1 MAQGKVEGGWPQGAP
16 PREKLLALGAAA
28 LSDRELLALFLR
40 TGLPGVHV
48 IQLAER
54 LLLRFGSLQGVLR
67 ADVDTF
73 CASQGLGIAKFAQ
86 LQAVIELSRRVLR
99 HRIGEESAITSP
111 DLTALYLQN
120 LFVSLEREIFVV
132 LFLDNQHRVI
142 RSEQMFSGTINC
154 VDVYPREIVREA
166 LKLNAVALILAH
178 NHPSGN
184 PEPSVADR
192 LLTDRVAK
200 ACALVDI
207 QVLDHMVIGHGQRV
221 SFAERGWI

>member
-73 CASQGLGIAKFAQ
+73 CASQAG
-86 LQAVIELSRRVLR
+86 
-99 HRIGEESAITSP
+99 HRQVCPA
-111 DLTALYLQN
+111 
-120 LFVSLEREIFVV
+120 
-132 LFLDNQHRVI
+132 
-142 RSEQMFSGTINC
+142 SGG
-154 VDVYPREIVREA
+154 Y
-166 LKLNAVALILAH
+166 
-178 NHPSGN
+178 
-184 PEPSVADR
+184 
-192 LLTDRVAK
+192 
-200 ACALVDI
+200 
-207 QVLDHMVIGHGQRV
+207 
-221 SFAERGWI
+221 